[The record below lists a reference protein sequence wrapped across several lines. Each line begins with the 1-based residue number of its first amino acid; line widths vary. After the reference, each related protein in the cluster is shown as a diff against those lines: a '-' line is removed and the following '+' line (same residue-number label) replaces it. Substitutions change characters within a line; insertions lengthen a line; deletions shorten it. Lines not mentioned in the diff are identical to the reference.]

1 MGSPLQGPCSKLPI
15 GMHVS
20 GLFIYPVKSCR
31 GFAVSAAEADEF
43 GFAGDRRF
51 MVVHAA
57 DGLFLTQRAHPR
69 MALVETALTRDAL
82 VLSARGHGEITVPFK
97 ASAGPR
103 QVTVWKSTVTA
114 EDCGDTPAQWLSTF
128 LGGTLRL
135 VRMGA
140 AFQRPMTKSA
150 ARAGDVVSFADAEPF
165 LVVSEAS
172 LADLNDRL
180 VAKGEPALPMNRF
193 RPNLVVAGCA
203 PYAED
208 HWQRLR
214 VGQMVFRNGGL
225 CARCPITTTDQE
237 TAERGKEPLKTLASY
252 RRDAVDPTDVNFG
265 TNLIHET
272 KQGRVR
278 VGDAVEL
285 L

>member
-1 MGSPLQGPCSKLPI
+1 
-15 GMHVS
+15 MHVS
-20 GLFIYPVKSCR
+20 SLHLYPVKSCR
-31 GFAVSAAEADEF
+31 GIAVSSAEADEF
-43 GFAGDRRF
+43 GFLGDRRF
-51 MVVHAA
+51 MVVNAA

-69 MALVETALTRDAL
+69 MALIETALTRDAL
-82 VLSARGHGEITVPFK
+82 VLSGQTQGSVTVPFT

-114 EDCGDTPAQWLSTF
+114 EDCGDEPAQWLNAV
-128 LGGTLRL
+128 LGGSLRL
-135 VRMGA
+135 VRMGP
-140 AFQRPMTKSA
+140 AFHRPMTKA
-150 ARAGDVVSFADAEPF
+150 ASRPGDVVTFADAEPF

-180 VAKGEPALPMNRF
+180 IGKGEAALPMNRF

-208 HWQRLR
+208 NWQRIR
-214 VGQMVFRNGGL
+214 VGDMIFRNGGL

-237 TAERGKEPLKTLASY
+237 TAERGKEPLKTLAGY
-252 RRDAVDPTDVNFG
+252 RRDPADPTDVNFG

-272 KQGRVR
+272 KHGRVR

>member
-1 MGSPLQGPCSKLPI
+1 
-15 GMHVS
+15 MHVS
-20 GLFIYPVKSCR
+20 GLFLYPVKSCR
-31 GFAVSAAEADEF
+31 GFAVTSAEADAF
-43 GFAGDRRF
+43 GFLGDRRF

-69 MALVETALTRDAL
+69 MALVETALTRDSL
-82 VLSARGHGEITVPFK
+82 VLSSQSHGSITVPFT

-103 QVTVWKSTVTA
+103 QVTVWKSMVTA
-114 EDCGDTPAQWLSTF
+114 EDCGDAPAQWLSAA
-128 LGGTLRL
+128 LGGSLRL
-135 VRMGA
+135 VRMGT

-150 ARAGDVVSFADAEPF
+150 SRPGDVVSFADAEPF

-193 RPNLVVAGCA
+193 RPNLVVAGCE

-208 HWQRLR
+208 NWDRLR
-214 VGQMVFRNGGL
+214 IGDMIFRNGGL

-237 TAERGKEPLKTLASY
+237 TAERGKEPLKTLAGY
-252 RRDAVDPTDVNFG
+252 RRDAADPTDVNFG

-278 VGDAVEL
+278 VGDKVEL
-285 L
+285 I

>member
-1 MGSPLQGPCSKLPI
+1 MSS
-15 GMHVS
+15 
-20 GLFIYPVKSCR
+20 
-31 GFAVSAAEADEF
+31 AEADEF
-43 GFAGDRRF
+43 GFLGDRRF
-51 MVVHAA
+51 MVVNAS

-69 MALVETALTRDAL
+69 MALIETALTRDAL
-82 VLSARGHGEITVPFK
+82 VLSGPGQGGVTVPFN

-114 EDCGDTPAQWLSTF
+114 EDCGDEPALWLSAV
-128 LGGTLRL
+128 LGGSLRL

-150 ARAGDVVSFADAEPF
+150 SRPGDVVSFADAEPF

-193 RPNLVVAGCA
+193 RPNLVVTGCP

-208 HWQRLR
+208 TWQRIR
-214 VGQMVFRNGGL
+214 VGEMIFRNGGL

-237 TAERGKEPLKTLASY
+237 TAERGKEPLKTLAGY
-252 RRDAVDPTDVNFG
+252 RRDPADPTDVNFG

-272 KQGRVR
+272 KRGRVR

>member
-1 MGSPLQGPCSKLPI
+1 
-15 GMHVS
+15 MHVS

-31 GFAVSAAEADEF
+31 GLAVTEAEADQF
-43 GFAGDRRF
+43 GLVGDRRF
-51 MVVHAA
+51 MVVNAD

-69 MALVETALTRDAL
+69 MALVETALKGGAL
-82 VLSARGHGEITVPFK
+82 ILSARGHGEITVPFT
-97 ASAGPR
+97 ASSGPR

-114 EDCGDTPAQWLSTF
+114 EDCGDAPAQWLSAF

-135 VRMGA
+135 VRMGP
-140 AFQRPMTKSA
+140 AFRRPMTKSA

-180 VAKGEPALPMNRF
+180 IAKGEPALPMNRF
-193 RPNLVVAGCA
+193 RPNLVIAGCT

-208 HWQRLR
+208 HWHRLR
-214 VGQMVFRNGGL
+214 VGHMIFRNGGL

-237 TAERGKEPLKTLASY
+237 TAARGKEPLRTLAAY
-252 RRDAVDPTDVNFG
+252 RRDATDPTDVNFG